1 MLDEKRLWALHIV
14 HLYQTQILREF
25 NKKVKARDLQKGDI
39 ELKET
44 QAVIQAVR
52 GKLWQNWQGLHIIKV
67 ILQRGVVKLID
78 IDRDEYVQCAN
89 LNQLKKYYAE

>member
-14 HLYQTQILREF
+14 HLYQTQISREF